1 MKKGRPSFEVTDEV
15 IAKAEKLAAQGLTL
29 EQIALTLGICYQT
42 LNEKRKEFSDF
53 SEAIKR
59 EQAKGI
65 AQVTNKLYGKAI
77 EGDNTAMIFYLKNR
91 DPANW
96 KDRVDSNINQN
107 IEGNLTITKVERVIV
122 KPTNSNG

>member
-59 EQAKGI
+59 GQAKGI

-122 KPTNSNG
+122 KPTNTNG